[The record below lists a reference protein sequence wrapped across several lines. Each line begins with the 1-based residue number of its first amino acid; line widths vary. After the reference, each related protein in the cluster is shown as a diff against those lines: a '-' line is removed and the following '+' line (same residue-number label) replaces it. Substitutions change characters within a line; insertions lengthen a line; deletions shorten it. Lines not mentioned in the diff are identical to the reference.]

1 MKDDY
6 INFTFNGI
14 NSDELGLT
22 RVSNGSRYTDS
33 LTPSFKD
40 TTVEIEGANGVIY
53 FKTNYGTKEIT
64 VLTAFDHIT
73 EPQLRRIRQVF
84 SGDDV
89 HELSFYEAPYKVYN
103 AKVSSAPNFEF
114 VTFLEEEKETT
125 IDPETGAQVVTE
137 KTVKVFKGECSI
149 SFVVFDS
156 FAHTPSNGKFLDSST
171 YNEYTNLNEVLEEIL
186 SIAVFENTDVERS
199 NPIRASQYLLLNGEA
214 FTHASNLNY
223 EKVKA
228 DICSMEHHILLLD
241 NTTYLLLN
249 VLRGYDAQKNKD
261 LRLLDLADSICDW
274 LAAYGEQIDSQI
286 LKLNKFQIIKRRR
299 ALTTLEIIEVG
310 KLIEEADTP
319 NIKCGAYLL
328 LEEIERA
335 QQCFDK
341 LSPEA
346 QEEFMTFPICHFG
359 ILKKNGESNDG
370 ESV

>member
-84 SGDDV
+84 SGNDV

-171 YNEYTNLNEVLEEIL
+171 YNEYTNLNEWAPT
-186 SIAVFENTDVERS
+186 S
-199 NPIRASQYLLLNGEA
+199 G
-214 FTHASNLNY
+214 
-223 EKVKA
+223 
-228 DICSMEHHILLLD
+228 
-241 NTTYLLLN
+241 
-249 VLRGYDAQKNKD
+249 
-261 LRLLDLADSICDW
+261 
-274 LAAYGEQIDSQI
+274 
-286 LKLNKFQIIKRRR
+286 
-299 ALTTLEIIEVG
+299 
-310 KLIEEADTP
+310 
-319 NIKCGAYLL
+319 L
-328 LEEIERA
+328 LEEKGEIDTYSNDTIELYNPGDVKTN
-335 QQCFDK
+335 FDMYIDVDSTSTTDIEIDLHK
-341 LSPEA
+341 NGN
-346 QEEFMTFPICHFG
+346 PISQLTLDMNAISKPQLENLQLGIYWESKTGLLYWYKVIDGKRVFDFG
-359 ILKKNGESNDG
+359 DRLNYRLGNDAIKNGETLIKIPTCDIGECHFEFGGPVSNV
-370 ESV
+370 EINYNYLYF